1 MPERKDVAHVTVGV
15 LVGIGL
21 AYGISKMS
29 GVPIFI
35 SWYIVAATVVFSFV
49 IGLVFGAIP
58 AYRAARL
65 DPIEALRHE

>member
-1 MPERKDVAHVTVGV
+1 
-15 LVGIGL
+15 
-21 AYGISKMS
+21 MS

-35 SWYIVAATVVFSFV
+35 SWVIVAATVVFSFV
-49 IGLVFGAIP
+49 IGMFFGAIP